1 LKNQGGGWFLARK
14 SIFLIYFKLKT
25 SNKHHLN
32 IKKKKTNLP
41 APKNPKHTKSNRYKI
56 SLSTQ
61 TTFSS
66 KMMIQKYLNK
76 TLLLKGTCC
85 HEDWP
90 LLSSKY
96 D

>member
-1 LKNQGGGWFLARK
+1 
-14 SIFLIYFKLKT
+14 
-25 SNKHHLN
+25 LN